1 MNYKKQQIF
10 GFGFLL
16 FLSISLLV
24 IEGLIFQYTS
34 ISGIWGVTGIL
45 MLLLIASGTF
55 IAGWTIR
62 RTTSRLQLATDVI
75 NNTDFNQAE
84 RLPRLEVDGGD
95 EIANIAE
102 AYNRMSLALELHNR
116 KVREASEH
124 LEDNNWVQTQFALT
138 GNIYQGINN
147 KSELAEKMMA
157 RLVPLLEAAYGLLY
171 YKEANEQGEYFKLDC
186 AYSAYTDMPD
196 AISVFASGEGI
207 IGRVASTQQTI
218 ILNDNA
224 EHPIRIQTGQV
235 ALTPRQIV
243 VIPIVFEN
251 AIVAVLELGSL
262 TTFSQRQLKLM
273 DLVCVNL
280 GVVIDNIENR
290 MQVNQLLQNS
300 QQLNMELQAQQEELQ
315 VQQEEL
321 QVQQEELQA
330 TNEQLRERNQFAES
344 KTHELET
351 TQQELQEY
359 AKRLEQSSGYKSQ
372 FLANMSHELR
382 TPINSILILSQLIAE
397 HEPVNEDD
405 EIPKYGGIIH
415 RSGEDLLALIDDILD
430 LSKVEAGMVDVH
442 HELVSVQEIPELL
455 NYSFGKLAEQ
465 RGIQFNYMIN
475 PEVPHTIY
483 TDGKRVQQILKNLLS
498 NAFKFTPSGS
508 ITLKVEPASNVIPAY
523 GYSIP
528 DQIEDMIAISVID
541 TGVGIARDR
550 QQPIFE
556 AFQQER
562 GSVTERNY
570 GGTGLGL
577 SICREFS
584 RLLGGFVT
592 VESEQGKGSTFTL
605 YLPAGQ
611 SEENTALVSHYDS
624 GPIDIT
630 ADMQILQGRK
640 VLLVDDDPRNITAL
654 ESALKVKGLQV
665 FSAPDGNRA
674 LHMIEQIEP
683 DLIVMD
689 MMMPVMDGYEALRR
703 IRLNPEWQQLP
714 IIALTAKA
722 MKDDRER
729 CLQAGASDY
738 LSKPINMTQL
748 LSAMQVWLTRVQ
760 DDNKIPVWQ
769 EENR

>member
-1 MNYKKQQIF
+1 MNYKKQQII
-10 GFGFLL
+10 GFSFLL
-16 FLSISLLV
+16 LLSIALLV

-45 MLLLIASGTF
+45 MLLLIASGIF
-55 IAGWTIR
+55 IAVWTIR
-62 RTTSRLQLATDVI
+62 RTTRRLQLATDVI
-75 NNTDFNQAE
+75 NKTDFNQAE
-84 RLPRLEVDGGD
+84 HLPRLEVDGGD
-95 EIANIAE
+95 EISNIAE
-102 AYNRMSLALELHNR
+102 AYNRMSLSLELHNR
-116 KVREASEH
+116 KVREASER
-124 LEDNNWVQTQFALT
+124 LEDSNWVQTQFALT
-138 GNIYQGINN
+138 GNIYQGINT
-147 KSELAEKMMA
+147 KSELAEKMMT
-157 RLVPLLEAAYGLLY
+157 RLVPLLQAAYGLLY
-171 YKEANEQGEYFKLDC
+171 YKEENEQGKYFKLEC
-186 AYSAYTDMPD
+186 AYSAYTDLPD
-196 AISVFASGEGI
+196 AIASFAPGEGV
-207 IGRVASTQQTI
+207 IGRVASTQQMVVLHDT
-218 ILNDNA
+218 D
-224 EHPIRIQTGQV
+224 EHPIRIQTGQASL
-235 ALTPRQIV
+235 ALGQIV
-243 VIPIVFEN
+243 VLPIVFEGH
-251 AIVAVLELGSL
+251 IVAVLELGSL
-262 TTFSQRQLKLM
+262 TAFTPRQLQLM
-273 DLVCVNL
+273 ELVSVNF

-290 MQVNQLLQNS
+290 MQVNQLLETS

-321 QVQQEELQA
+321 QVQQEELHA
-330 TNEQLRERNQFAES
+330 TNEQLRERTQFAES
-344 KTHELET
+344 KTHELEV

-359 AKRLEQSSGYKSQ
+359 ATRLEQSSGYKSQ

-382 TPINSILILSQLIAE
+382 TPINSILILAQLIAE
-397 HEPVNEDD
+397 HEPVDEED
-405 EIPKYGGIIH
+405 EIPKYGSIIH
-415 RSGEDLLALIDDILD
+415 RSGEDLLALVDDILD
-430 LSKVEAGMVDVH
+430 LSKVEAGMVEVH
-442 HELVSVQEIPELL
+442 HELVSVHEIPELL

-465 RGIQFNYMIN
+465 RGIQFNYMVN
-475 PEVPHTIY
+475 PDVPHTIY

-508 ITLKVEPASNVIPAY
+508 ITLRVEPASNVIPAH

-528 DQIEDMIAISVID
+528 DQIEEMIAISVID

-562 GSVTERNY
+562 GSTTERDY

-611 SEENTALVSHYDS
+611 GEEETAPVSHYDS
-624 GPIDIT
+624 GPVDIT
-630 ADMQILQGRK
+630 PDMQILQGRK
-640 VLLVDDDPRNITAL
+640 VLLVDDDLRNIAAL

-674 LHMIEQIEP
+674 LHMMEQVQP
-683 DLIVMD
+683 DLILMD
-689 MMMPVMDGYEALRR
+689 MMMPIMDGYETLRH
-703 IRLNPEWQQLP
+703 IRLNPQWQQLP

-748 LSAMQVWLTRVQ
+748 LSAMQVWLIRVQ
-760 DDNKIPVWQ
+760 EDHNASVW
-769 EENR
+769 EEEE